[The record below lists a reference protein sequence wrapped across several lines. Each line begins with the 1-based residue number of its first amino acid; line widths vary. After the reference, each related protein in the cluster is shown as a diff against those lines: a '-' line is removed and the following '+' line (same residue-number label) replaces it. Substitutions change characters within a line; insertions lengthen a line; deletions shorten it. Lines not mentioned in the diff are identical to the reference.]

1 MFLIFLAA
9 SEIGYLL
16 PLVSHAAASPAAATI
31 VAAAA
36 AAATAAAVAATAL
49 SSRPSEW

>member
-9 SEIGYLL
+9 SEIGYVL
-16 PLVSHAAASPAAATI
+16 PLVSHAATSPAAATI
-31 VAAAA
+31 VAA
-36 AAATAAAVAATAL
+36 AAAVAATAL